1 VSIDSRPSVIEYH
14 GQNPCVEPLLLGRIL
29 DKLKPLRVK
38 VRSEASTKQDAWA
51 DIDALSK
58 SMEATK

>member
-1 VSIDSRPSVIEYH
+1 MSIDSRLPVIEYH
-14 GQNPCVEPLLLGRIL
+14 GQTPCVEPLILSRIL

-38 VRSEASTKQDAWA
+38 LRSEASTKQDARA
-51 DIDALSK
+51 GIDALAK